1 MVPSK
6 AFLSLILVTLTAVD
20 AYPASRRTGKA
31 TLRFSTKISQRGTL
45 NIVEQDR
52 ARAQAMKQV
61 GQLGKRSTSQS
72 FSVANAVYVY
82 TTEVGVGSPPTN
94 CMWITRDCRCG
105 RAS

>member
-6 AFLSLILVTLTAVD
+6 ALLSLILVTLTAVD
-20 AYPASRRTGKA
+20 AYPASRRTDKP

-52 ARAQAMKQV
+52 ARAQTMKQA
-61 GQLGKRSTSQS
+61 GQLGKRSTPQS
-72 FSVANAVYVY
+72 FSAANAGLVYFA
-82 TTEVGVGSPPTN
+82 EVGVGSPPTN